1 MPVGAVADEQV
12 PSTDGHLLILE
23 EVSMKSDIKIIIN
36 KKAIF
41 ESAKNAVI
49 KLLQNQNPR
58 LARLESAIVKLVK

>member
-1 MPVGAVADEQV
+1 
-12 PSTDGHLLILE
+12 
-23 EVSMKSDIKIIIN
+23 MKSDIKIIIN

-41 ESAKNAVI
+41 ENAKNTVI